1 MVEEHSKRV
10 DGFSEVVVYCDSNRV
25 WCMGEQMDHP
35 KVYYTIPDGGEA
47 ICGYCDIKFR
57 LKSDENKFNE

>member
-25 WCMGEQMDHP
+25 WCMGEQMF
-35 KVYYTIPDGGEA
+35 TILYQMAAKLFVDTV
-47 ICGYCDIKFR
+47 I
-57 LKSDENKFNE
+57 

>member
-35 KVYYTIPDGGEA
+35 KVYYT
-47 ICGYCDIKFR
+47 CLLYT
-57 LKSDENKFNE
+57 SDAADE

>member
-47 ICGYCDIKFR
+47 ICAVSYTHLTLPTKA
-57 LKSDENKFNE
+57 